1 MGHYVIFCFFQ
12 VDEQECIPLKLTLE
26 LQHAALG
33 DLDIRRACARKLGCA
48 GTASGNAVIEVGI
61 AHMVPHAPFAR
72 GQIVYL
78 YTALFAHAARIADHD
93 RNIVAVTD
101 RKRAP
106 ACVVAAR
113 RACVRA
119 EDITVQV
126 MQHDKRKRVRGG
138 GICSVLTQSIL
149 GIRYLKLGIMEGTPR
164 EGLEITEHTVHL
176 TVHCKD
182 ITGRIEQIVV
192 QVTCCRAFSPLVHE
206 QRRTRQ
212 TVLAPKLLVKLRY
225 HAVTLYDT
233 GLLAL
238 LDESGAQ
245 KIAAGADIVM
255 VIRIKIY
262 GRLLGLCLGK
272 QLEKAVPEVDPY
284 KRTRNAVAA
293 YQKRDIVS
301 ARLVECLYR
310 TVRSHIN
317 LVIFLAVE
325 RTEGRKLRL
334 VAAFYVFYIGSYRLA
349 VIHSVGKY
357 LAVLLI
363 A

>member
-1 MGHYVIFCFFQ
+1 
-12 VDEQECIPLKLTLE
+12 
-26 LQHAALG
+26 
-33 DLDIRRACARKLGCA
+33 
-48 GTASGNAVIEVGI
+48 
-61 AHMVPHAPFAR
+61 
-72 GQIVYL
+72 
-78 YTALFAHAARIADHD
+78 
-93 RNIVAVTD
+93 
-101 RKRAP
+101 
-106 ACVVAAR
+106 
-113 RACVRA
+113 
-119 EDITVQV
+119 
-126 MQHDKRKRVRGG
+126 
-138 GICSVLTQSIL
+138 
-149 GIRYLKLGIMEGTPR
+149 MEGTPR
-164 EGLEITEHTVHL
+164 EGLEITKHTMHL
-176 TVHCKD
+176 TVHCND

-206 QRRTRQ
+206 QRRMRQ
-212 TVLAPKLLVKLRY
+212 TVLTSQLLVKLRY
-225 HAVTLYDT
+225 HAVTPDDT
-233 GLLAL
+233 GLIAL

-272 QLEKAVPEVDPY
+272 QLEKAAPEVDPY

-363 A
+363 AYHTVGHLALKSADTEKKHVGVLRMRAEIIAEARSGRRGDGFCPVVLIVQLLYGITRASYIIVRELFACFIVVIFVKRDPHAHYFGSSERGGEIFREVCRRNVSQRTVLVARGILILTDPFVCINYRSHFYTCLIICRRNR